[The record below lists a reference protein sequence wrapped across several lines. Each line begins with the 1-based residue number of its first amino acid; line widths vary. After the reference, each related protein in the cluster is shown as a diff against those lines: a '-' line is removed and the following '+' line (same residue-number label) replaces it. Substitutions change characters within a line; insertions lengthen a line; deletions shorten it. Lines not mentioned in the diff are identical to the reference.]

1 MSIDDTTYQSF
12 TAREIADAINQLGY
26 RAKIVTDDGTTMIYS
41 ASSGIQWNAWLGTD
55 DPFVRAMHLSTVI
68 RTTDDPYQWANS
80 WNSTHCWSM
89 AHVMTDDEDDELDV
103 SESRVMIAF
112 GYDFSGG
119 VSNRYLQV
127 VIEHWIDSI
136 DELHS
141 YEGVRTISGR
151 AMDTN

>member
-12 TAREIADAINQLGY
+12 TAREIADAINELGY
-26 RAKIVTDDGTTMIYS
+26 RAKIVTDDDTTMIFS

-55 DPFVRAMHLSTVI
+55 DPFVRAIHLSTVI
-68 RTTDDPYQWANS
+68 HTSENAYQWVNA

-89 AHVMTDDEDDELDV
+89 AHVMTDEDDDLND
-103 SESRVMIAF
+103 SESRIMIAF
-112 GYDFSGG
+112 SYDFSGG

-136 DELHS
+136 DELYG

-151 AMDTN
+151 AMEAN